1 MLKNMNIL
9 VLMKQTPDT
18 ESRIRLNADNSAVD
32 ASDLKYIVNPY
43 DEYAIEEAIKI
54 SEKTPG
60 TTITLV
66 SLGGQNAKETIK
78 KGLAVGATDA
88 VLISDSGVDVNCPFA
103 VAGAIHSSVSKMKYD
118 LILTGMKAV
127 DDDYATVPT
136 LVAGLL
142 DLPIVT
148 AILKL
153 TISPDG
159 KTAEVEREGETG
171 REVML
176 TNLPAIFT
184 AQKGLNE
191 PRYASLKGIMAAKK
205 KEIREEA
212 AASTQPKIK
221 IVRLSSPPPRPSGKK
236 IEGDFPAN
244 VKTLVQLLR
253 NEAKVI

>member
-1 MLKNMNIL
+1 MNIL

-54 SEKTPG
+54 SEKIPNSK
-60 TTITLV
+60 ITLV
-66 SLGGQNAKETIK
+66 TVGGQNTKETIR

-88 VLISDSGVDVNCPFA
+88 VLISDSGIDASCPFA
-103 VAGAIHSSVSKMKYD
+103 VAGSLHASVSKMQYD

-136 LVAGLL
+136 IVAGLL
-142 DLPIVT
+142 NVPVVT
-148 AILKL
+148 GILKL

-159 KTAEVEREGETG
+159 KSAEVEREGESG
-171 REVML
+171 REVMM
-176 TNLPAIFT
+176 TNLPAVFT

-205 KEIREEA
+205 KEIRDETVPA
-212 AASTQPKIK
+212 AQPKIRT
-221 IVRLSSPPPRPSGKK
+221 VRLSSPPPRPAGKK
-236 IEGDFPAN
+236 VEGEFPAN
-244 VKTLVQLLR
+244 VKTLAQLLR